1 MSITFYKETK
11 NLKIRVADEVE
22 NGCMQTV
29 ICDFLFPERS
39 MRPWEVADPW
49 LTLEEGLE
57 EEEAEREVDC
67 LRQLI
72 LEVMTS

>member
-1 MSITFYKETK
+1 M
-11 NLKIRVADEVE
+11 VACKLVSE
-22 NGCMQTV
+22 
-29 ICDFLFPERS
+29 IFLFPERS

-67 LRQLI
+67 PRRRQLI

>member
-1 MSITFYKETK
+1 M
-11 NLKIRVADEVE
+11 VACKLVSE
-22 NGCMQTV
+22 
-29 ICDFLFPERS
+29 IFLFPERS

-57 EEEAEREVDC
+57 EEAAREVDC
-67 LRQLI
+67 LRRQLI

>member
-1 MSITFYKETK
+1 
-11 NLKIRVADEVE
+11 
-22 NGCMQTV
+22 MQTV
-29 ICDFLFPERS
+29 ICDFLFPAERS

-67 LRQLI
+67 LRRQLI

>member
-1 MSITFYKETK
+1 
-11 NLKIRVADEVE
+11 
-22 NGCMQTV
+22 MQTV

-67 LRQLI
+67 LRRRQLI

>member
-1 MSITFYKETK
+1 
-11 NLKIRVADEVE
+11 
-22 NGCMQTV
+22 MQTV
-29 ICDFLFPERS
+29 NCDDFLFPERS

-57 EEEAEREVDC
+57 EEEEAEREVDC
-67 LRQLI
+67 LRRQLI